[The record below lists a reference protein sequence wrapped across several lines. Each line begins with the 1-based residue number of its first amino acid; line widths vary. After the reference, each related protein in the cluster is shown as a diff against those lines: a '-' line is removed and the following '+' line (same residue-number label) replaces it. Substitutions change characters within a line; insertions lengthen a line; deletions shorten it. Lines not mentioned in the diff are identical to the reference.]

1 MYAILATLFFGTL
14 ATGLSLVLSVFKLGL
29 RSKIWRKFAIGY
41 VSWLTLY
48 FLFIALGTGP
58 VGARLGPPATSPFK
72 LPWKAGVARFV
83 SQGNRSF
90 TSHRGIHLYAWD
102 FWMPI
107 GTEVLAAREGT
118 VLKIEQNFDG
128 IGFNSNFVII
138 EHEDKTRAMYAHIKK
153 NGAVVSVGD
162 YVNQGQL
169 IAYSGMV
176 GQTVNPH
183 LHFVVFNSDE
193 TASLPISFSDVET
206 GVPLAGRSYTSGNV
220 AFTCFEELKCYG
232 R

>member
-1 MYAILATLFFGTL
+1 MYVTLAVIFFGTL
-14 ATGLSLVLSVFKLGL
+14 IIGLFLVISLFKLGP
-29 RSKIWRKFAIGY
+29 RSKSWRKFAIGY
-41 VSWLTLY
+41 VCWLILY
-48 FLFIALGTGP
+48 FLFIVFRTGP
-58 VGARLGPPATSPFK
+58 IGERLGPPITSSYK
-72 LPWKAGVARFV
+72 LPWAAGISRFV

-118 VLKIEQNFDG
+118 ILKIEQNFDG
-128 IGFNSNFVII
+128 IGLNSNFVII

-153 NGAVVSVGD
+153 EGAVVSVGD
-162 YVNQGQL
+162 HVSQGQL

-183 LHFVVFNSDE
+183 LHFVVFNADE

-206 GVPLAGRSYTSGNV
+206 GVPLAGHFYMSGNS
-220 AFTCFEELKCYG
+220 G
-232 R
+232 H